1 MLFAKITF
9 LTSVKTDF
17 PRISMSGM
25 SDSQQFQSIQYANNI
40 HILKYIY
47 DIIQTHILDQ
57 RQNTVNPFNDGY
69 KLLVHAV
76 FCEIRN
82 RM

>member
-1 MLFAKITF
+1 MLDI
-9 LTSVKTDF
+9 
-17 PRISMSGM
+17 
-25 SDSQQFQSIQYANNI
+25 QQFQSIHNANII

-47 DIIQTHILDQ
+47 IYDIIKTHFFHQ

-69 KLLVHAV
+69 KLLIQAV
-76 FCEIRN
+76 IYEIRN